1 MAVGEAAAITR
12 FSAACP
18 DGIGTASTPRS
29 GVKTKAQ
36 RPDERPTRRQEHG
49 KRWRRAWQ
57 PSLPER
63 RHRAFRVGAG
73 PIEDP
78 LENVEGR
85 WTLQILLRLGAG
97 EHRFSDPRAA
107 IPRIST
113 NILTDRLRALES
125 GELVEQHHLQPPH
138 ASQVYLLA
146 RSGHRPEAGTGRPCA
161 LACGNAQCVPS
172 KRWSIR
178 RPEHGAI
185 TMKLKETARGV

>member
-1 MAVGEAAAITR
+1 
-12 FSAACP
+12 
-18 DGIGTASTPRS
+18 
-29 GVKTKAQ
+29 
-36 RPDERPTRRQEHG
+36 
-49 KRWRRAWQ
+49 
-57 PSLPER
+57 LPER
-63 RHRAFRVGAG
+63 RHRAFRAGAG

-85 WTLQILLRLGAG
+85 WTLQILLRLGAGEHRFSDPRAAIPRISTNILTDRLRALESAGLVERHHLQPPHAAG